1 MSSKLAT
8 KSPAASSTLLQ
19 NFVYVTAS
27 SFSIM
32 VVDECLAA

>member
-8 KSPAASSTLLQ
+8 KSPAAYTILLQ

-27 SFSIM
+27 SFTIM